1 MKLRGVE
8 RADIREAKIVK
19 YLLSTSHRAGK
30 SKAAFFMEFG
40 FEPERWEEL
49 DRALR
54 QHATDNEVAR
64 EEKTRFGTR
73 YVIDGPLQAP
83 DGRML
88 NVARLGLLTTRV
100 THRDSL
106 QPTLYGGEDDSGTG
120 RRDFDL

>member
-8 RADIREAKIVK
+8 RAEIREAKIVK
-19 YLLSTSHRAGK
+19 YLLSTTHRAGK

-40 FEPERWEEL
+40 FEPRRWEEL

-54 QHATDNEVAR
+54 QHAMDNEIVR

-73 YVIDGPLQAP
+73 YIIDGSLQAP

-88 NVARLGLLTTRV
+88 NVRTAWFI
-100 THRDSL
+100 
-106 QPTLYGGEDDSGTG
+106 DDEGDAPRFITAHPL
-120 RRDFDL
+120 RRR

>member
-64 EEKTRFGTR
+64 DEKTRFGTR

-88 NVARLGLLTTRV
+88 NV
-100 THRDSL
+100 
-106 QPTLYGGEDDSGTG
+106 GTAWFIDNEG
-120 RRDFDL
+120 DAPRFITAHPLRRRR